1 MSSLHSVPDAGGE
14 QLEFAGMPVESTA
27 FSLKSGSNLYTDR
40 QLPYQA
46 NVTLRCIGRVKGY
59 TFSDGKLI
67 SLVEVLD
74 AEIV

>member
-1 MSSLHSVPDAGGE
+1 MSSLASVPDDGE
-14 QLEFAGMPVESTA
+14 QLSFAGMPVEQTL

-46 NVTLRCIGRVKGY
+46 NLTLRCIGRVKGY
-59 TFSDGKLI
+59 TFADGRLV

-74 AEIV
+74 ATIEE